1 MVSLSLEAGTFDDY
15 LFCLFR
21 KFQKYIIL
29 LEGFSPLLI
38 LLLAS
43 QTEKPQEKYYNRSYV
58 LLFCF
63 SLIFKPASLSSFL
76 NPQLVSTTTWTEV
89 VALFFQTWR
98 FHFWSMCVCVNR
110 YPMCTVV
117 SWPTWCWG
125 LNSGSL
131 REQEVLLTPTISS
144 PPLPRCWEWNS
155 GPGTWGQW
163 SITMQQLSP
172 APWRQGLRLA
182 GLAWPLL

>member
-1 MVSLSLEAGTFDDY
+1 MSQVVQYLRNHLYLRPNVPSCHASVNTFRLVVSLSLEAGTSDDY

-89 VALFFQTWR
+89 VALFFQT
-98 FHFWSMCVCVNR
+98 
-110 YPMCTVV
+110 
-117 SWPTWCWG
+117 
-125 LNSGSL
+125 
-131 REQEVLLTPTISS
+131 
-144 PPLPRCWEWNS
+144 
-155 GPGTWGQW
+155 
-163 SITMQQLSP
+163 
-172 APWRQGLRLA
+172 
-182 GLAWPLL
+182 